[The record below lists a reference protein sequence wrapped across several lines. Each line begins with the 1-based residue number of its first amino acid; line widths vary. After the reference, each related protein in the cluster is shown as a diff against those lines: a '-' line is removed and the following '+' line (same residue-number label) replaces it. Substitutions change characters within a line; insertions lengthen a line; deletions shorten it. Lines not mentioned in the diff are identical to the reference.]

1 VLKIQFEALAE
12 MDYNLVFQE
21 LALTTVVVAVVQVVT
36 EHRGMVLE
44 ECQVEQVVVVLAEH
58 TQAEVQ
64 FLDCPAI
71 HLQVAVQAAAAKMLV
86 PLERTVDL
94 A

>member
-58 TQAEVQ
+58 TQVEVQ

-71 HLQVAVQAAAAKMLV
+71 HLQVAVQVAAVKMLV